1 MTSSPDRDWLERMY
15 NNRALVPD
23 HAHYFERWA
32 RDSEAARAAP
42 RAVLDLPYGSAPSET
57 LDVFSA
63 EQADAPVMVFIH
75 GGYWRSLD
83 KRDHSFIAPSF
94 TQKGVCVVIPNY
106 ALCPGTERQPVTIP
120 SIALQMVQA
129 LAWTWRH
136 IAEHGGDPRRI
147 TVVGHSAGG
156 HLAAM
161 LLACH
166 WRAADAALPEHLVR
180 TALSIS
186 GLYELAPLQH
196 VPSLEAALRLT
207 DDDALRAS
215 PALWPAPKRGVLYAV
230 AGGAESAEFHRQNAL
245 IRQAWTSRT
254 VPVCELY
261 PGLHHFS
268 VLDALADPTHPLQA
282 RAMTLLSS

>member
-1 MTSSPDRDWLERMY
+1 MTSSIDRDWLERMY

-23 HAHYFERWA
+23 HARYFERWA
-32 RDSEAARAAP
+32 RDSEAARAAS
-42 RAVLDLPYGSAPSET
+42 RCVLDMPYGSAPSEA
-57 LDVFSA
+57 LDIFPA
-63 EQADAPVMVFIH
+63 EQADAPVLVFIH

-83 KRDHSFIAPSF
+83 KRDHSFLAPSF
-94 TQKGVCVVIPNY
+94 TNKGVCVVIPNY
-106 ALCPGTERQPVTIP
+106 ALCPGTESKPVTVP

-136 IAEHGGDPRRI
+136 IAGHGGDPRRI
-147 TVVGHSAGG
+147 TVAGHSAGG

-166 WRAADAALPEHLVR
+166 WQAVDAALPANLVR

-186 GLYELAPLQH
+186 GLYELGPLQH

-207 DDDALRAS
+207 PDDAVRAS
-215 PALWPAPKRGVLYAV
+215 PALWPTPARGVLYAV
-230 AGGAESAEFHRQNAL
+230 AGGAESDEFHRQNAL

-268 VLDALADPTHPLQA
+268 VLDALADETHALHA